1 MGIPLPEDLKS
12 LIDQPVF
19 VHVATVGA
27 DGSPHNTAMWV
38 TREGDQILLN
48 TAAGRTKW
56 RNLRRDPRLSI
67 SLSPA
72 DRPYVNYS
80 ISGRVAEMRTSDGDR
95 VIDGLAQKYLGKE
108 RYPFRAPGEVRVTIV
123 VEPLHIAG
131 GG

>member
-1 MGIPLPEDLKS
+1 MGIPLPEELKS

-19 VHVATVGA
+19 VHVATVGL
-27 DGSPHNTAMWV
+27 DGSPHNTVMWV

-48 TAAGRTKW
+48 TAVGRAKW

-72 DRPYVNYS
+72 DQPYVNYS
-80 ISGRVAEMRTSDGDR
+80 IRGRVVEMRTSDGDR
-95 VIDGLAQKYLGKE
+95 VIDRLALKYLGKE

-123 VEPLHIAG
+123 VEALHVAG

>member
-1 MGIPLPEDLKS
+1 MGITLPEDLKS

-19 VHVATVGA
+19 VSVATVGA

-38 TREGDQILLN
+38 SREGDRILLN
-48 TAAGRTKW
+48 TAAGRVKW
-56 RNLRRDPRLSI
+56 RNLSRDPRLSI

-80 ISGRVAEMRTSDGDR
+80 ISGRVVEMRTSDGDR
-95 VIDGLAQKYLGKE
+95 VIDGLALKYLGKE

-123 VEPLHIAG
+123 VEALHIAG